1 MPNEFIFNINLF
13 NCRVLCDKM
22 QLKLSHVLPIENF
35 LIIKILIKKYN
46 KKRKF
51 LKEMLCLIFI
61 S

>member
-35 LIIKILIKKYN
+35 LIIKILIKKEN
-46 KKRKF
+46 F
-51 LKEMLCLIFI
+51 LKKCYV
-61 S
+61 